1 MTPSELVEPIAFV
14 LAIIM
19 VVCNIRQVQ
28 WGWPLAILSS
38 ALYVWVFASAK
49 LYGDAILQILFIVL
63 AFWGWWQWRKQP
75 VDPAGS
81 ISLLGTSSQTSNQ
94 PLCQSNRPRTL
105 QGRQGLWLLALW
117 LVFWLALW
125 FAIDYFLR
133 VFTDSDAPLADA
145 FVTSGSILGTLLLA
159 RKFTANWCV
168 WFVVNVASTVLFISK
183 QLGLS
188 AVLYALF
195 AVMSVYGWQQWQR
208 DAKAA

>member
-1 MTPSELVEPIAFV
+1 MTLSALVEPIAFV

-38 ALYVWVFASAK
+38 ALYVWVFATAK
-49 LYGDAILQILFIVL
+49 LYGDAALQILFIVL
-63 AFWGWWQWRKQP
+63 AMWGWWQWRKQP
-75 VDPAGS
+75 VVPAGS
-81 ISLLGTSSQTSNQ
+81 TSLLGTSSQTSNQ
-94 PLCQSNRPRTL
+94 PSNQSNRPRTL

-117 LVFWLALW
+117 FVFWLALW

-159 RKFTANWCV
+159 RKFTANWGV
-168 WFVVNVASTVLFISK
+168 WFVVNVASTALFASK